1 VLSEKVDWA
10 RRPLATGE
18 DSHARSAKG
27 GLPQCH
33 TTHEEACGRGCGGW
47 MCKCDYSALA
57 TGADRNRMRRR
68 KTVAG
73 RRWICGGVS
82 GGGLG
87 LWSRRAV
94 TASPF
99 VGEGEFVACARE
111 DQRSRVASRLSRG
124 AIGREVEGEWNGPV
138 PLDPKRGVGK
148 NCGDV
153 GERGCSYASCFNI

>member
-1 VLSEKVDWA
+1 MCE
-10 RRPLATGE
+10 
-18 DSHARSAKG
+18 
-27 GLPQCH
+27 
-33 TTHEEACGRGCGGW
+33 CG
-47 MCKCDYSALA
+47 YSALA
-57 TGADRNRMRRR
+57 TGADRSRTRRR

-99 VGEGEFVACARE
+99 VGEGEFVAYAGE

-124 AIGREVEGEWNGPV
+124 AIGREVEGEWNGPA
-138 PLDPKRGVGK
+138 PSDLKREVEK